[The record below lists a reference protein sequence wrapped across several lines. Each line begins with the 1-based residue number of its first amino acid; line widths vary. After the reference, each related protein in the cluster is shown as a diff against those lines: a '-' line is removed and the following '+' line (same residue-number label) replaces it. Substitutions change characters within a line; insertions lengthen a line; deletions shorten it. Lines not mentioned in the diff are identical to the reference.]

1 MTRLTAKEAIWLA
14 SDPKLTEDEMAAIIE
29 RVPGT
34 DVMRAV
40 VAFIACQERAA
51 RLAGEPIGRPFRIRE
66 VVDAIAVAK
75 RMGDVLPGGGAA

>member
-34 DVMRAV
+34 DTMRAV
-40 VAFIACQERAA
+40 VAFIACLERAA

-66 VVDAIAVAK
+66 VVDAIAVAQ
-75 RMGDVLPGGGAA
+75 RPAAVLPEGDTA